1 MKNEAAAT
9 EYNMNTLEIGPRFD
23 LNLYKIEEGFL
34 NNPSSIIQHAK
45 LSEVEAMKI
54 KISKFKE
61 NKVSKK
67 GKIKIVTDSDQKDA
81 KKVNNKDEIGIEAGI
96 NTHGYKDRT
105 KEESD
110 DGEEN
115 NKSVSA
121 ENKEIRMLQKKR
133 VQIQQKLKLKTKSKD
148 PKKDRDNLKRKRE
161 EMQKNR

>member
-1 MKNEAAAT
+1 
-9 EYNMNTLEIGPRFD
+9 
-23 LNLYKIEEGFL
+23 
-34 NNPSSIIQHAK
+34 
-45 LSEVEAMKI
+45 MKI